1 MWPLMPLLVISPKH
15 GRVSYMWERKGF
27 YAEKW
32 ESIKVPPYTSIL
44 YVDTAMEYKCTV
56 DDTSVVFKVQG
67 QIVHCDKLMLL

>member
-1 MWPLMPLLVISPKH
+1 
-15 GRVSYMWERKGF
+15 MWERKGF

-67 QIVHCDKLMLL
+67 

>member
-1 MWPLMPLLVISPKH
+1 MWPPVPLLVISPKR
-15 GRVSYMWERKGF
+15 GQVSYTWERKGS

-44 YVDTAMEYKCTV
+44 YVDTTMEYKSTI

-67 QIVHCDKLMLL
+67 QKSSLL